1 LPTHPNILHLYDSE
15 IVKVS
20 DGHHVYILLEFCEE
34 GSVFDLMMKYEQTKL
49 SEKQIIFIMREVS
62 E

>member
-1 LPTHPNILHLYDSE
+1 LRLYESD

-20 DGHHVYILLEFCEE
+20 DGHHVYILLELCEE
-34 GSVFDLMMKYEQTKL
+34 GSVFDLMMKYESTKL
-49 SEKQIIFIMREVS
+49 NEKQIIFIMREVC

>member
-1 LPTHPNILHLYDSE
+1 LLNHGNILRLYESD

-20 DGHHVYILLEFCEE
+20 DGHHVYILLELCEE
-34 GSVFDLMMKYEQTKL
+34 GSLFDLMMKHETTKL
-49 SEKQIIFIMREVS
+49 NEKQIIFIMREVC